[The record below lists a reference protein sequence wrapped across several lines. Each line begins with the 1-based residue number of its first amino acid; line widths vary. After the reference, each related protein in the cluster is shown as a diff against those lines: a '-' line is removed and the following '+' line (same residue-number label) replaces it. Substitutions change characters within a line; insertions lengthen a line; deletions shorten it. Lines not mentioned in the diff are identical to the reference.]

1 MTPAASPGAGRQ
13 RLVVLYGGRSAEH
26 EVSCVSA
33 AGVVR
38 ALDPARYEVVPI
50 GISHGG
56 TWMQADD
63 LAEAVAAGK
72 VPDPLPVAG
81 RPVVPTDVLTDDVVV
96 FPVLHGPYGEDGT
109 VQGLLELAGVPYVGS
124 GVLGSAL
131 AMDKVMAKQVLAQA
145 SLPQAHHLALAEWE
159 AGPGGAEK
167 VAAELGWPVFV
178 KPANLGS
185 SIGVSRAA
193 GPDELAGA
201 LALAFS
207 HDEWAV
213 VEEAVTG
220 REIEC
225 SVLGDREPRASLP
238 GEIRPSHDFYDYE
251 DKYVAGAAEL
261 LIPADL
267 PPDVVV
273 EVQHLAIETFTA
285 LRLEGMARVDFF
297 YEEEGR
303 GLLVNEAN
311 TIPGFTP
318 ISMYPKLWEVSG
330 LPYPQLLDEL
340 IALALARHRRRA
352 SRWAGN
358 RSRGGPPGR

>member
-1 MTPAASPGAGRQ
+1 
-13 RLVVLYGGRSAEH
+13 
-26 EVSCVSA
+26 
-33 AGVVR
+33 
-38 ALDPARYEVVPI
+38 
-50 GISHGG
+50 
-56 TWMQADD
+56 
-63 LAEAVAAGK
+63 
-72 VPDPLPVAG
+72 
-81 RPVVPTDVLTDDVVV
+81 
-96 FPVLHGPYGEDGT
+96 
-109 VQGLLELAGVPYVGS
+109 
-124 GVLGSAL
+124 
-131 AMDKVMAKQVLAQA
+131 MDKAMAKQVLAHA
-145 SLPQAHHLALAEWE
+145 SLPQTQFLAVPEWE
-159 AGPGGAEK
+159 AAPDVAEK
-167 VAAELGWPVFV
+167 VATMLGWPVFV

-185 SIGVSRAA
+185 SIGISRVA
-193 GPDELAGA
+193 GADALADA
-201 LALAFS
+201 LALAYS

-213 VEEAVTG
+213 VEEAVTA

-225 SVLGDREPRASLP
+225 SVLGDREPRASRP
-238 GEIRPSHDFYDYE
+238 GEIRASREFYDYE
-251 DKYVAGAAEL
+251 DKYVADAAEL

-340 IALALARHRRRA
+340 VALALARYRRRTN
-352 SRWAGN
+352 RWA
-358 RSRGGPPGR
+358 SD